1 MKTLSIGNRSVTF
14 HQAEEWV
21 SSHTS
26 KPSNPKKPFGYP
38 WYDTYDTGTSDEIV
52 DGDLLAPTLLNVRIP
67 IVTYQS
73 LKSISPTLN
82 RILTEI
88 PPDTSLLATNEL
100 GAISRLYATLDS
112 DPRPFGVKATVLAK
126 VLHRK
131 RPDFIPL
138 YDKQIRRCYSDPFA
152 GAPAKI
158 ENSSD
163 LSWAEFMTLV
173 ASLIRSDILKSRSE
187 WDDLRRSNQGDTEIN
202 LLRCFDIVAW
212 NCGKLVAGDN
222 L

>member
-1 MKTLSIGNRSVTF
+1 MKTLSIGNRSVNV

-67 IVTYQS
+67 IATYQS

-82 RILTEI
+82 RILAEI
-88 PPDTSLLATNEL
+88 PPDTSLLATNDL
-100 GAISRLYATLDS
+100 GPISRLYATLDS

-152 GAPAKI
+152 GAPATIK
-158 ENSSD
+158 NPGD
-163 LSWAEFMTLV
+163 LSWAEFMTV
-173 ASLIRSDILKSRSE
+173 IASSIRTDILNSISE
-187 WDDLRRSNQGDTEIN
+187 WDDLQGSNQGDTKIS

-212 NCGKLVAGDN
+212 NCGKLIAEEN
-222 L
+222 